1 MVLHG
6 RGARPLMLAPAACG
20 GVWGRVAS
28 EDERPERPH
37 ERRPRSRFNF
47 FYFDHQSSKTMFY
60 AFSYP
65 GTLTRH
71 PNQDHFLTL
80 EVLSWQPHNPTLS
93 WSWRMARYGRR
104 AFFFIFGTWGCG
116 EEHSEQTCCS
126 CRSV

>member
-6 RGARPLMLAPAACG
+6 RGARPLMLAPVACG

-80 EVLSWQPHNPTLS
+80 EVLSWQPHNPTLRPKLVMGYGAVLS
-93 WSWRMARYGRR
+93 GRR
-104 AFFFIFGTWGCG
+104 AFFSSLVLGL
-116 EEHSEQTCCS
+116 
-126 CRSV
+126 R